1 MLDNNGFD
9 VWAKEY
15 EKTVQKDSNGYPFKG
30 YYDVLDLMY
39 GLIEQRPKNQILDI
53 GVGTGILTNRLYEDG
68 AQICGIDF
76 SKKMLQIAQNKMPEG
91 KFIQWDF
98 NLGLPPE
105 FGPEK
110 FNYIISSYAFH
121 HLSNSKKISLIDESK
136 ALLDKTGKIIIG
148 DVAFETEEGLLKCKK
163 ESKSKWDEDEIY
175 IIADEMA
182 QAIKKHG
189 LAVNYT
195 QVSSCA
201 GVLEIHQLHE
211 A

>member
-1 MLDNNGFD
+1 LLDNKGFD

-15 EKTVQKDSNGYPFKG
+15 EKAVQKDGYPFKG
-30 YYDVLDLMY
+30 YYDVLNFMY
-39 GLIEQRPKNQILDI
+39 SLIEQKPKNKILDI
-53 GVGTGILTNRLYEDG
+53 GVGTGVLTNRLYENG

-76 SKKMLQIAQNKMPEG
+76 SEKMLQIARDKMPEG

-105 FGPEK
+105 FGSEK

-121 HLSNSKKISLIDESK
+121 HLSDDKKISLIDESK
-136 ALLDKTGKIIIG
+136 ALLNKTGKIIIG
-148 DVAFETEEGLLKCKK
+148 DVAFETREELLKCKEK
-163 ESKSKWDEDEIY
+163 SKSKWDEDEIY

-182 QAIKKHG
+182 QAVKKHG

-195 QVSSCA
+195 QISSCS
-201 GVLEIHQLHE
+201 GVLEIH
-211 A
+211 